1 MGEYLQILALL
12 VSGMVLVWFGYTLF
26 FGPLS
31 TFYPGGIG
39 AIVSGRHKA
48 CREEDGDGSVCP
60 VCSGRMHKHDRVKTT
75 AVPTLPGN
83 SDKLMFIRGCHSCL
97 EHNIPRRCPVC
108 GQQLT
113 IRDYLISRLFERPNN
128 RSHVHVI
135 GCNYCKKTAPTPASG
150 LRYRV
155 V

>member
-31 TFYPGGIG
+31 IFYPGGSG
-39 AIVSGRHKA
+39 ASVMGKHKA
-48 CREEDGDGSVCP
+48 RREEASDDNVCP
-60 VCSGRMHKHDRVKTT
+60 VCSVRMHKNDRVKTT
-75 AVPTLPGN
+75 AVPNFAGN
-83 SDKLMFIRGCHSCL
+83 KDKLMFIRGCHSCL
-97 EHNIPRRCPVC
+97 EHNTPRKCPVC
-108 GQQLT
+108 GQDLT
-113 IRDYLISRLFERPNN
+113 TRDYLVSRLFERPNN
-128 RSHVHVI
+128 RNHVHVI
-135 GCNYCKKTAPTPASG
+135 GCNYCKKTAPAAN